1 MIDIIILYYITVVY
15 VLLLLLYVYFHYSI
29 VFITI
34 FHPLKCSWSCVVFVD
49 VFYVYDFFYYFTE
62 KSSTQKSSAVQLLG
76 ALCFSYNLAGFFFN
90 QEHCF

>member
-15 VLLLLLYVYFHYSI
+15 VLLLLLYVYFRYSI

-49 VFYVYDFFYYFTE
+49 VFYVYDFY
-62 KSSTQKSSAVQLLG
+62 
-76 ALCFSYNLAGFFFN
+76 
-90 QEHCF
+90 